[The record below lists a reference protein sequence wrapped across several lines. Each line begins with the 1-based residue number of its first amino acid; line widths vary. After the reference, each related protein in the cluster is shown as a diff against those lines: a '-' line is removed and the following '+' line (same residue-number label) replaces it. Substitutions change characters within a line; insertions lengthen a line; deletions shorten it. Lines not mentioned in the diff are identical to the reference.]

1 MLGSSE
7 TICETYLYL
16 YEDIV
21 QTIMRVIDELN
32 LNVSD
37 TKFVI
42 YSKSTILNNLV
53 HNKNIISFNLHRTYS
68 TLNSNSSNEKEPK
81 PVLILTN
88 LNDKTSIDLHRMVLK
103 DKSGIYCFV
112 NTVNNKKYIGSA
124 KDLYIKWRSDMRTKR
139 ITLCLVKLIL
149 KKH

>member
-1 MLGSSE
+1 
-7 TICETYLYL
+7 
-16 YEDIV
+16 
-21 QTIMRVIDELN
+21 MRVIDELN

-124 KDLYIKWRSDMRTKR
+124 KDLYIR
-139 ITLCLVKLIL
+139 LVEHINNRKSNVALQEAFL
-149 KKH
+149 KYGLDKFKFKIFN

>member
-1 MLGSSE
+1 LLGSSE